1 MFVPISL
8 IYSFG
13 FTFIF
18 KHKNQKN
25 ATLPVL
31 YNFSFLMHLG
41 ARWAYYFEILREYL
55 TGGKICRM
63 VSFQISYIA
72 KITFSWLL
80 DLRGPKRK
88 V

>member
-1 MFVPISL
+1 M
-8 IYSFG
+8 
-13 FTFIF
+13 
-18 KHKNQKN
+18 
-25 ATLPVL
+25 TLPVL
-31 YNFSFLMHLG
+31 YIFSFSLHLG

-88 V
+88 MQSAVNSIRQVTFQLGVPVCAAFIA